1 MSAAGRPENRS
12 LDLLWEAWDE
22 PGLEHLALRLDA
34 GEPLAD
40 GEMLGVH
47 AGRLVRVHYVIRC
60 DAAWR
65 AREVRVEA
73 DALPGRVLDLLADG
87 VGHWRLRGGE
97 PLAALDGCVD
107 VDLYASAF
115 TNTLPMR
122 RLRLE
127 PGDAA
132 EIRVVYIALPT
143 LELAPA
149 RQRYTLLSGA
159 PPGAAGA
166 TRAWVPT
173 SSRRSART
181 PTGWCSSTR
190 AWPGGLTPPD
200 PVSSGRG
207 RACRRGRP

>member
-1 MSAAGRPENRS
+1 MSAAGPPENRS

-22 PGLEHLALRLDA
+22 PGLEHLAFRLDA
-34 GEPLAD
+34 GEPWAD

-87 VGHWRLRGGE
+87 VGYWRLRGGE

-122 RLRLE
+122 
-127 PGDAA
+127 
-132 EIRVVYIALPT
+132 VVYIALPT

-149 RQRYTLLSGA
+149 RQRYTLLS
-159 PPGAAGA
+159 
-166 TRAWVPT
+166 
-173 SSRRSART
+173 RSAAESRWRYEGLGTDFVEEIRT
-181 PTGWCSSTR
+181 D
-190 AWPGGLTPPD
+190 ADGLVLEYPR
-200 PVSSGRG
+200 V
-207 RACRRGRP
+207 ARRLDAA

>member
-1 MSAAGRPENRS
+1 MSASGPPESRS

-22 PGLEHLALRLDA
+22 PGLEHLALRFYA

-47 AGRLVRVHYVIRC
+47 GGRRVRVHYVIRC

-87 VGHWRLRGGE
+87 AGHWRLRGGE

-132 EIRVVYIALPT
+132 EVRVVYIALPT
-143 LELAPA
+143 LEVAPA
-149 RQRYTLLSGA
+149 RQRYTLLS
-159 PPGAAGA
+159 
-166 TRAWVPT
+166 
-173 SSRRSART
+173 RSATESRWRYEGLGTDFVEEIRT
-181 PTGWCSSTR
+181 D
-190 AWPGGLTPPD
+190 ADGLVLEYPR
-200 PVSSGRG
+200 V
-207 RACRRGRP
+207 ARRLDAA